1 MLYKITRKGKLCIIY
16 IQKYYQW
23 IPSVFEPQKPKYI
36 QLLVSVSWKETRGW
50 FTNGSLLCI
59 FAIEIIIFYI
69 WLYMLQETFNGCQH
83 FLVIFIEKSISEV
96 FANFLWWYI
105 YIYIM
110 LKLRLNQVCFYYPPN
125 EIVLGTTSA
134 PPPPLSPCGPEQR
147 IAIPLRK
154 K

>member
-16 IQKYYQW
+16 IQKYYPW

-83 FLVIFIEKSISEV
+83 FLVIIIEKSMQGRIQSRDMIRSSAYWQV
-96 FANFLWWYI
+96 SGPLLTMVQ
-105 YIYIM
+105 IM
-110 LKLRLNQVCFYYPPN
+110 ALKVVKRVESTF
-125 EIVLGTTSA
+125 VLTVV
-134 PPPPLSPCGPEQR
+134 
-147 IAIPLRK
+147 
-154 K
+154 